1 MWCHFNF
8 TKESEVIHML
18 ESALFQ
24 LLILSLITNIALTII
39 SFILIIVLTIVINKE
54 NHISAA
60 H

>member
-1 MWCHFNF
+1 
-8 TKESEVIHML
+8 ML

-39 SFILIIVLTIVINKE
+39 SFVLIVVLTIIIYKE
-54 NHISAA
+54 NRISAE

>member
-1 MWCHFNF
+1 
-8 TKESEVIHML
+8 ML

-24 LLILSLITNIALTII
+24 LLILSLITNMALTII
-39 SFILIIVLTIVINKE
+39 SFVLIVVLTIIIYKE

>member
-1 MWCHFNF
+1 
-8 TKESEVIHML
+8 ML

-39 SFILIIVLTIVINKE
+39 SFVLIMVLTIIIYKE
-54 NHISAA
+54 NRISAE